1 MSAGVDLFAPTVVTS
16 MPVRSFWPALKPSV
30 QLDPAPLARLTGG
43 GFDVANAS
51 LTGLTLDARIWL
63 AAAQLCQGTMVVA
76 IGISI
81 AVLAS
86 RLIRGDPFGRVLSS
100 TAFATAAAIGVG
112 GILWQLCSGIGG
124 QLVSAQMLTVSG
136 WQINDRD
143 LASNNFAGNNVSEIG
158 LPFPAEGFKVDL
170 WPIGAALAIVAIGI
184 AVRYGETLQS
194 DAERLTHR
202 NLQLRRDTD
211 GLI

>member
-1 MSAGVDLFAPTVVTS
+1 
-16 MPVRSFWPALKPSV
+16 MPVRSC
-30 QLDPAPLARLTGG
+30 
-43 GFDVANAS
+43 
-51 LTGLTLDARIWL
+51 WL
-63 AAAQLCQGTMVVA
+63 AAAQPCQGTMVVA

-86 RLIRGDPFGRVLSS
+86 RLVRGDPFGRVLSS

-136 WQINDRD
+136 WQINDRN

-158 LPFPAEGFKVDL
+158 LPIPAEGFKVDL

>member
-1 MSAGVDLFAPTVVTS
+1 
-16 MPVRSFWPALKPSV
+16 MPVRSF
-30 QLDPAPLARLTGG
+30 
-43 GFDVANAS
+43 
-51 LTGLTLDARIWL
+51 WL
-63 AAAQLCQGTMVVA
+63 AAAQLCQGTMVIA

-86 RLIRGDPFGRVLSS
+86 RLICGDPFGRVLSR
-100 TAFATAAAIGVG
+100 TAFSTNAAIGVG
-112 GILWQLCSGIGG
+112 GILWQLCSCRGG
-124 QLVSAQMLTVSG
+124 QLVSAQMITVSG
-136 WQINDRD
+136 WRINDRN
-143 LASNNFAGNNVSEIG
+143 LASNNLAGNNVSEIG
-158 LPFPAEGFKVDL
+158 WPFPADGFNVDL

>member
-1 MSAGVDLFAPTVVTS
+1 LSAGVDPFAPTVVTS
-16 MPVRSFWPALKPSV
+16 MPERSF
-30 QLDPAPLARLTGG
+30 
-43 GFDVANAS
+43 
-51 LTGLTLDARIWL
+51 WL

-86 RLIRGDPFGRVLSS
+86 RLLRGDPFGRVLSRTAFS
-100 TAFATAAAIGVG
+100 TADAIGIG

-124 QLVSAQMLTVSG
+124 QLVSAQVLGVSG
-136 WQINDRD
+136 WKINDRD
-143 LASNNFAGNNVSEIG
+143 LASNNLAGNNVSEIG
-158 LPFPAEGFKVDL
+158 WPFPADGFNLDL

-184 AVRYGETLQS
+184 AFRYGETLQS
-194 DAERLTHR
+194 DAERLTRR

>member
-1 MSAGVDLFAPTVVTS
+1 
-16 MPVRSFWPALKPSV
+16 
-30 QLDPAPLARLTGG
+30 
-43 GFDVANAS
+43 
-51 LTGLTLDARIWL
+51 
-63 AAAQLCQGTMVVA
+63 MVIA

-86 RLIRGDPFGRVLSS
+86 RLLRGDLFGRVLSR
-100 TAFATAAAIGVG
+100 TAFSTTAAIGVG

-124 QLVSAQMLTVSG
+124 QLGSAQMFTVSG
-136 WQINDRD
+136 WQLNDRD
-143 LASNNFAGNNVSEIG
+143 LASNNLAGNNVSEIG
-158 LPFPAEGFKVDL
+158 WPFPADGFNVDL

-184 AVRYGETLQS
+184 AFRYGETLQA
-194 DAERLTHR
+194 DAERITPR